1 MERYKPNVTVA
12 CIVHCQGKF
21 LMVEEI
27 IDGKSVFNQPA
38 GHLEAAESL
47 IDACKRELWEET
59 GISAEPSRLLGIYQ
73 FSASAELAFLRF
85 TFVCELDEPIHSEPQ
100 DQAIHA
106 LHWLT
111 HAEIN
116 DSSRYLRSPL
126 VSRCID
132 DYLAGKGAELS
143 ILDSELLS
151 IAASTNP

>member
-12 CIVHCQGKF
+12 CIVHCGGKF

-38 GHLEAAESL
+38 GHLEAGESL

-59 GISAEPSRLLGIYQ
+59 GIKAEPSRLVGIYQ

-85 TFVCELDEPIHSEPQ
+85 TFVCELDELIQSEPQ
-100 DQAIHA
+100 DGAIHA

-111 HAEIN
+111 PAEIN
-116 DSSRYLRSPL
+116 DSRHLRSQL

-132 DYLAGKGAELS
+132 DYLAGKGTELC

-151 IAASTNP
+151 IAASSNP